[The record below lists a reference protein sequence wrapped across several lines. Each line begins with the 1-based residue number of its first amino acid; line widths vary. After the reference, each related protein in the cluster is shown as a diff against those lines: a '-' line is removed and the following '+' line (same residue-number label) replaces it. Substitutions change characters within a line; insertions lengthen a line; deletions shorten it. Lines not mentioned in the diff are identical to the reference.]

1 MSQALVYHIS
11 IIILHKITGINK
23 SGARKNV
30 QVYCYNTRKKS
41 KVMLEIDSINL
52 KKEYQVVVSK
62 NVPPIFSNIISQ
74 LFIRDHP
81 FKTSACL
88 RGEGCPHVP
97 KGQKVTVHKD
107 QKSPS

>member
-11 IIILHKITGINK
+11 IIILHKITGINQ

-52 KKEYQVVVSK
+52 KKEYQVVSK

-74 LFIRDHP
+74 LFIRHG
-81 FKTSACL
+81 AN
-88 RGEGCPHVP
+88 
-97 KGQKVTVHKD
+97 
-107 QKSPS
+107 